1 MKNLLRSILK
11 LYNLLVWEKKYRAYC
26 KTHTKYEFE
35 GYCWVCQ
42 KCVEDILSDSDWSSY
57 SDDSYDSE
65 FKYLIYI
72 YMYD

>member
-1 MKNLLRSILK
+1 MSNHDLL
-11 LYNLLVWEKKYRAYC
+11 E
-26 KTHTKYEFE
+26 
-35 GYCWVCQ
+35 
-42 KCVEDILSDSDWSSY
+42 WSSY

>member
-1 MKNLLRSILK
+1 MLRRILTI
-11 LYNLLVWEKKYRAYC
+11 YNLLVWKKNIVLIV
-26 KTHTKYEFE
+26 KLTKKHEFE

-57 SDDSYDSE
+57 SDDIYDSE